1 LAFGFIRLDG
11 ARIESWKAERTWW
24 GSKFSVE
31 ERTCR
36 LTSMTAISRKCSVC
50 SSRQSQ
56 LDLGYLEQRE
66 EARFDLALTVCTMRY
81 ISDMRIGRIN
91 PKHFAFGLD
100 VSQKKLDLPDFR
112 ANL

>member
-1 LAFGFIRLDG
+1 
-11 ARIESWKAERTWW
+11 
-24 GSKFSVE
+24 
-31 ERTCR
+31 
-36 LTSMTAISRKCSVC
+36 
-50 SSRQSQ
+50 
-56 LDLGYLEQRE
+56 LEQRE

-91 PKHFAFGLD
+91 PKHFAFGLV

>member
-1 LAFGFIRLDG
+1 
-11 ARIESWKAERTWW
+11 
-24 GSKFSVE
+24 
-31 ERTCR
+31 
-36 LTSMTAISRKCSVC
+36 MTAISRKCSVC